1 MDFLGLSLV
10 QTTAWYRAYV
20 CGIGFILD
28 VGSIREGSR
37 FQVERCSADVVSSG
51 KRVEAAKAGPCPPG
65 SASLPSRLRV
75 RAGAGSAN
83 VGLLREPLATP
94 DSREQGPIQL

>member
-10 QTTAWYRAYV
+10 QSTAWHRPDV
-20 CGIGFILD
+20 CGSGFILE

-37 FQVERCSADVVSSG
+37 FQVERWSADVVSSG
-51 KRVEAAKAGPCPPG
+51 MRVEAAIAGPRPPG

-75 RAGAGSAN
+75 RARAGSAN
-83 VGLLREPLATP
+83 VGLSREPLATP
-94 DSREQGPIQL
+94 GSREQGPIQL